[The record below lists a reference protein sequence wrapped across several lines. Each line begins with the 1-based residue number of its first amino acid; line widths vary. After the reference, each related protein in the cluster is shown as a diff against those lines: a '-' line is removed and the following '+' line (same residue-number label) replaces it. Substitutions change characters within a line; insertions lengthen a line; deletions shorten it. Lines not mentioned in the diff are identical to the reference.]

1 MATLGVVIKLDDEKN
16 LSKIFEE
23 FCFQYFDEGFL
34 EHHPSK
40 FKYIAFVVGNSIR
53 AVAKIDEITISVEE
67 PNFAGFRFSE
77 IVKKS
82 YVGSVQVPG
91 IKWLNEYNKQDLEGL
106 FTGSDKVLKRPEPLK
121 ESIDLKAVIS
131 QLADAY
137 GVATRNIQITITG

>member
-16 LSKIFEE
+16 LSKVFEG

-40 FKYIAFVVGNSIR
+40 FKYVAFVVGNSIR
-53 AVAKIDEITISVEE
+53 AVAKIDEITISAEE
-67 PNFAGFRFSE
+67 PSFAGFRFSE

-82 YVGSVQVPG
+82 YISSVQVPG
-91 IKWLNEYNKQDLEGL
+91 VKWLNEYNKQDFEDL
-106 FTGSDKVLKRPEPLK
+106 FIGRDNVLARPEPLK
-121 ESIDLKAVIS
+121 ESIDMKTVIS

>member
-16 LSKIFEE
+16 LSKVFEG
-23 FCFQYFDEGFL
+23 FGFQYFDEEFL

-40 FKYIAFVVGNSIR
+40 FKYVAFVVGNSIR
-53 AVAKIDEITISVEE
+53 AVAKIDEITISTED
-67 PNFAGFRFSE
+67 PSFAGFRFSE

-82 YVGSVQVPG
+82 YISTVPVPG
-91 IKWLNEYNKQDLEGL
+91 IKWLNEYNKQDLEDL
-106 FTGSDKVLKRPEPLK
+106 FNGRDNVLARPEPLK
-121 ESIDLKAVIS
+121 ESIDMKAVIS